1 MDVNPAELEES
12 KFQPGIEEL
21 NIIRYSEN
29 LDDNSMNLETVK
41 LRDESNFRI
50 SDNLNELNET
60 RGDGSELDKPLGT
73 DKFERGM
80 MLALDLI
87 KLYTRVKS
95 RWLFMIK
102 NDGITVEYRFLL
114 IITSDAPSIC
124 KFYILWS
131 NVLYSRLLK
140 TADLEDGVRRRI
152 AQQRSRP
159 VTEEM
164 SLLLTHAGEK
174 VWGEK
179 RIGIKVDM
187 LAQIVGFKPKINTG
201 KDQVCMQRYVTRVS
215 KSGLNMP
222 TMLSLEQFLP
232 AGAPLLDF
240 LIHDTRKPEG
250 WKFPKLEVP
259 GQPRFEPGDARRDR
273 SKGTGVWGQLRGGDH

>member
-12 KFQPGIEEL
+12 KFQPGIKEL
-21 NIIRYSEN
+21 NLMRYSEN
-29 LDDNSMNLETVK
+29 IDDNAMNLETVK
-41 LRDESNFRI
+41 LRDGSNFRI

-131 NVLYSRLLK
+131 NVLYFRLLK

-174 VWGEK
+174 V
-179 RIGIKVDM
+179 
-187 LAQIVGFKPKINTG
+187 
-201 KDQVCMQRYVTRVS
+201 
-215 KSGLNMP
+215 
-222 TMLSLEQFLP
+222 
-232 AGAPLLDF
+232 
-240 LIHDTRKPEG
+240 
-250 WKFPKLEVP
+250 
-259 GQPRFEPGDARRDR
+259 
-273 SKGTGVWGQLRGGDH
+273 